1 MVEFSDEVM
10 TQLNEGGDEVLKKK
24 LKLSSTRIQGGN
36 MVLFDQEG
44 RVRKFESA
52 EKILEEFYKIRLV
65 YYDKRKVWL
74 IATLFYQ
81 FEKISEKLRFIIAVI
96 KGEIII
102 NNRKRTAL
110 IEELRQKK
118 FKPFPPKSDDKKH
131 KEKNPKKKKSNR
143 AQKEDGKDEKVE
155 QLKKELKDKELE
167 LDQTKA
173 TPVQDFWKKDL
184 QIFLTALDKM
194 EEEEAKGLEDATHHS
209 SQIANKKKKD
219 GPKTTKTTKR
229 RKTKRQRKRKRKKRT
244 CSKETKNERN
254 RFI

>member
-65 YYDKRKVWL
+65 YYDKPKVWL

-96 KGEIII
+96 QG
-102 NNRKRTAL
+102 
-110 IEELRQKK
+110 
-118 FKPFPPKSDDKKH
+118 
-131 KEKNPKKKKSNR
+131 
-143 AQKEDGKDEKVE
+143 
-155 QLKKELKDKELE
+155 
-167 LDQTKA
+167 
-173 TPVQDFWKKDL
+173 
-184 QIFLTALDKM
+184 
-194 EEEEAKGLEDATHHS
+194 
-209 SQIANKKKKD
+209 
-219 GPKTTKTTKR
+219 
-229 RKTKRQRKRKRKKRT
+229 
-244 CSKETKNERN
+244 RN
-254 RFI
+254 YYQ